1 MEKIFFEES
10 AYKAGLNDRY
20 LSSNKSCNVLFNWF
34 DAPNH
39 CWSSGSQQHFFEC
52 VADIINENNPQNK
65 KLTTAAVCKRY
76 QRFRQ
81 QTPEQHLR
89 IEAKLW
95 KTIEAIAEIPV
106 SVEYDNNNFP
116 LSKIFQEKLD
126 KIWMQSHKT
135 LDLIFSTNSRYTLNR
150 KDISAYGIWINYELA
165 QLVLKNWS
173 IDFPRLPIELALTQN
188 GHGQFLVLAGAQMVK
203 NTKLGEKH
211 QHIRLKRQEII
222 DSGMVEERED
232 LFILKESV
240 AFSSP
245 SSAASVLAG
254 ININGQ
260 IYWKDNRGRTFRELH
275 PDFDKIKIKRGPG
288 RPKKSS

>member
-1 MEKIFFEES
+1 MINNLDTILNLH
-10 AYKAGLNDRY
+10 YKN
-20 LSSNKSCNVLFNWF
+20 
-34 DAPNH
+34 
-39 CWSSGSQQHFFEC
+39 
-52 VADIINENNPQNK
+52 
-65 KLTTAAVCKRY
+65 
-76 QRFRQ
+76 
-81 QTPEQHLR
+81 
-89 IEAKLW
+89 
-95 KTIEAIAEIPV
+95 
-106 SVEYDNNNFP
+106 EYDNNNFP
-116 LSKIFQEKLD
+116 LSKIFQEKFD

-173 IDFPRLPIELALTQN
+173 IDFPRLPIELALIKN

-211 QHIRLKRQEII
+211 QHILKKRQEII

-245 SSAASVLAG
+245 SETAFSTSLASLVPRYAL
-254 ININGQ
+254 
-260 IYWKDNRGRTFRELH
+260 
-275 PDFDKIKIKRGPG
+275 
-288 RPKKSS
+288 